1 MSLLVALP
9 ASNLLNSTLVLTEKL
24 YKYKYEPLLHQIQL
38 LQPRQP
44 LSYPRPQQQTR
55 FKKKKNI
62 RYHAFIF
69 VGKIWQWIQLE
80 ILQKRGSSKVTS
92 LKNLKSRIQL
102 PPYNLSSFVDAQLG
116 IVFITATL
124 LLCFDSN
131 LADPTDVREAPAHV
145 QEAQTNAPTHG
156 HGRMLKARRHTIY
169 INNHQYIGLA
179 PSAGQARSQT
189 RVFSR

>member
-1 MSLLVALP
+1 MFLLVALP
-9 ASNLLNSTLVLTEKL
+9 ASNLLNSTLVLTENYTSTSTNH
-24 YKYKYEPLLHQIQL
+24 YKYNCCNHDNHYHTPDRNSKQDL
-38 LQPRQP
+38 
-44 LSYPRPQQQTR
+44 
-55 FKKKKNI
+55 KKNR

-69 VGKIWQWIQLE
+69 VGKIWQWRQLE

-131 LADPTDVREAPAHV
+131 LADPTDVREAPAPV

-169 INNHQYIGLA
+169 INNHQYKGLA
-179 PSAGQARSQT
+179 PSAGQARSRT